1 MFHSH
6 VQSIAPN
13 HEPSGGPSA
22 VRSLLTLR
30 PSPRLPGP
38 IPVYRLVTRDQLLL
52 ARSEL
57 ATDITGVRRPQ

>member
-1 MFHSH
+1 MDGHAAMQGMILIKI
-6 VQSIAPN
+6 VID
-13 HEPSGGPSA
+13 A

-30 PSPRLPGP
+30 PPRHLPDV

-57 ATDITGVRRPQ
+57 ATDITGMRWPQ